1 MYQDARYAR
10 RYVAI
15 VREAA
20 DAETRRCRVAVRG
33 DGSFARTV
41 ARQLHRLMAYKDE
54 YEVAR
59 LLLDGG
65 AQVREV
71 FGDGAKAT
79 WNLHP
84 PALRSMG
91 LKRKM
96 KFRPW
101 TAPAMKGL
109 RSMKR
114 LRGTPLDPFGRAE
127 VRRTERALIDEYV
140 ALVRSLLPT
149 LATDHARAVS
159 IAGLADQIRGFESV
173 KMRNVEQY
181 REAVAAATC
190 EP

>member
-1 MYQDARYAR
+1 
-10 RYVAI
+10 
-15 VREAA
+15 
-20 DAETRRCRVAVRG
+20 
-33 DGSFARTV
+33 
-41 ARQLHRLMAYKDE
+41 MAYKDE

-101 TAPAMKGL
+101 TAPVMKGL
-109 RSMKR
+109 RSMKH
-114 LRGTPLDPFGRAE
+114 LRGTSLDPFGRAE
-127 VRRTERALIDEYV
+127 VRRTERALIDEYT

-181 REAVAAATC
+181 RDRGRGGHERSLPHA
-190 EP
+190 PM